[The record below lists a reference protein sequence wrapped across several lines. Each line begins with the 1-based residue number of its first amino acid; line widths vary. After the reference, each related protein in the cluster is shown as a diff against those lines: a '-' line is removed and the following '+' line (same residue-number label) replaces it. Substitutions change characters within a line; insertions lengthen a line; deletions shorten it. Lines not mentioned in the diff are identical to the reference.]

1 MTPRRSTR
9 STDWRTTVAV
19 RVPGTDGGSLADGAS
34 RRLPPRDDDVA
45 AVGDVALQA
54 IEPGLAATMVCVDA
68 RLRTATCLEEAT
80 SAGRLASAPGV
91 ERVEEVRSA

>member
-1 MTPRRSTR
+1 
-9 STDWRTTVAV
+9 VAV

-34 RRLPPRDDDVA
+34 RRLARGEDVA
-45 AVGDVALQA
+45 AVDDVALQA

>member
-1 MTPRRSTR
+1 MTPRGSTR

-19 RVPGTDGGSLADGAS
+19 RVPGTDGGSQADGAS
-34 RRLPPRDDDVA
+34 RQPPRDEDVA

-54 IEPGLAATMVCVDA
+54 IEPGLAATMVCVDT
-68 RLRTATCLEEAT
+68 RLRTADRFDETTLEE
-80 SAGRLASAPGV
+80 RLASAPGV